1 MGKIQLP
8 LLADDLMLVTE
19 RDEDANR
26 SGNVA
31 FIFHQ
36 LMLILHFVVTSSSR
50 ELMQLPK
57 RSEPR
62 KKR

>member
-31 FIFHQ
+31 FIF
-36 LMLILHFVVTSSSR
+36 TS
-50 ELMQLPK
+50 
-57 RSEPR
+57 
-62 KKR
+62 